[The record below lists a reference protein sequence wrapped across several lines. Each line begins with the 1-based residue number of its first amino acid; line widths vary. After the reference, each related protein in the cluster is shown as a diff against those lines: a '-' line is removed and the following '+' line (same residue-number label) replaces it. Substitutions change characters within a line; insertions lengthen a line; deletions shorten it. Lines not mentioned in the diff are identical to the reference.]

1 MTVGLNAA
9 QARAK
14 SSQDMIIFEECNTIM
29 KEIITAS
36 ATGNFD
42 ILVSDLTTM
51 TTSTPSV
58 QKIGTINNPVVNNLD
73 TLIINGQS
81 VTLGVVANTLDGIIA
96 DINNA
101 NLPGIVATKDNNFLV
116 LNIDVHANSV
126 WSYEIGAGT
135 ANSSLGFI
143 QGVYSIPTNPE
154 SVQYFQSWQGAL
166 NDRAKIQQMN
176 SVIKYFQNL
185 GYKIERITNTTTGQT
200 FKWHIYW

>member
-14 SSQDMIIFEECNTIM
+14 SSQDMIIFEECHEIM
-29 KEIITAS
+29 KQIISAS
-36 ATGNFD
+36 GHGNFD

-58 QKIGTINNPVVNNLD
+58 QKIGTINNPVVNNND
-73 TLIINGQS
+73 TFIINGQS

-135 ANSSLGFI
+135 ANASLGFI
-143 QGVYSIPTNPE
+143 QGVYSIPTNPD

-176 SVIKYFQNL
+176 EVIKYFQNL

>member
-176 SVIKYFQNL
+176 EVIKYFQNL

>member
-29 KEIITAS
+29 KQVITAS
-36 ATGNFD
+36 ASGNFD
-42 ILVSDLTTM
+42 IYVSDLTTM

-185 GYKIERITNTTTGQT
+185 GYKIERITNSTTGQT

>member
-126 WSYEIGAGT
+126 WSCEIGAGT

>member
-185 GYKIERITNTTTGQT
+185 GYKIERITNSTTGQT

>member
-29 KEIITAS
+29 KQVITAS

-135 ANSSLGFI
+135 ANASLGFI
-143 QGVYSIPTNPE
+143 QGVYSIPADPE

-166 NDRAKIQQMN
+166 QDRAKIQQMN
-176 SVIKYFQNL
+176 SVIQYFQNL
-185 GYKIERITNTTTGQT
+185 GYKIERIANSTTGQT

>member
-29 KEIITAS
+29 KQVITAS
-36 ATGNFD
+36 ASGNFD
-42 ILVSDLTTM
+42 IYVSDLTTM